1 MKAIRIA
8 ALGVA
13 LIAGSASLSVV
24 QAQAGGAPQQGGGG
38 RGGRGP
44 NMLVG
49 IELTEA
55 QKAKQ
60 TEITAKY
67 MPDMQKIRAD
77 MQAEGA
83 DRAALMK
90 KSAELTEKRNAE
102 VRAIL
107 TPEQQAVFDKNVK
120 DAAEAR
126 AKMAPPA
133 L

>member
-1 MKAIRIA
+1 MKAIRIVVLGL
-8 ALGVA
+8 ALM
-13 LIAGSASLSVV
+13 AGSTAAY
-24 QAQAGGAPQQGGGG
+24 AQGGGGGGG
-38 RGGRGP
+38 RGPGRGP
-44 NMLVG
+44 NVMTG
-49 IELTEA
+49 IELTDA
-55 QKAKQ
+55 QKTKQ
-60 TEITAKY
+60 TEIMAKY
-67 MPDMQKIRAD
+67 MPDMQKMQAD

-83 DRAALMK
+83 DRPALMK
-90 KSAELTEKRNAE
+90 KRMELNEKRNTE

>member
-1 MKAIRIA
+1 MKALRIA
-8 ALGVA
+8 ALGLA
-13 LIAGSASLSVV
+13 LMVGSTAAY
-24 QAQAGGAPQQGGGG
+24 AQGGGGGGG
-38 RGGRGP
+38 RGAGRGP
-44 NMLVG
+44 NVMAG
-49 IELTEA
+49 IELTDA

-60 TEITAKY
+60 GEIMAKY
-67 MPDMQKIRAD
+67 MPDMQKLRAD

-83 DRAALMK
+83 DRPALMK
-90 KSAELTEKRNAE
+90 KQMEMTEKRNAE

-133 L
+133 Q

>member
-1 MKAIRIA
+1 MKAIRIVVLGL
-8 ALGVA
+8 ALM
-13 LIAGSASLSVV
+13 AGSTAAY
-24 QAQAGGAPQQGGGG
+24 AQGGGGGGG
-38 RGGRGP
+38 RGPGRGP
-44 NMLVG
+44 NVLTG
-49 IELTEA
+49 IELTDA

-60 TEITAKY
+60 TEIMAKY
-67 MPDMQKIRAD
+67 MPDMQKMQAD

-83 DRAALMK
+83 DRPALMK
-90 KSAELTEKRNAE
+90 KRMELNEKRNTE

>member
-1 MKAIRIA
+1 MKAIRIVVLGL
-8 ALGVA
+8 ALM
-13 LIAGSASLSVV
+13 AGSTAAY
-24 QAQAGGAPQQGGGG
+24 AQGGGGGGG
-38 RGGRGP
+38 RGPGRGP
-44 NMLVG
+44 NVMTG
-49 IELTEA
+49 IELTDA
-55 QKAKQ
+55 QKTKQ
-60 TEITAKY
+60 TEIMAKY
-67 MPDMQKIRAD
+67 MPDMQKMRVD

-83 DRAALMK
+83 DRPALMK
-90 KSAELTEKRNAE
+90 QQMELSERRNAE